1 MVSNTVLA
9 MFPHLTLIIA
19 EIMAIQAGMTAVR
32 YYFNVCSS
40 PANQLE
46 LVMEGV
52 QVKTTDCKPRAP
64 HVKLILG
71 VSE

>member
-1 MVSNTVLA
+1 MVSDKDLCIVLD
-9 MFPHLTLIIA
+9 LTSTIA

-32 YYFNVCSS
+32 YYFNVCTS

-52 QVKTTDCKPRAP
+52 QVRFLSVKPLKAP
-64 HVKLILG
+64 HVNPF
-71 VSE
+71 